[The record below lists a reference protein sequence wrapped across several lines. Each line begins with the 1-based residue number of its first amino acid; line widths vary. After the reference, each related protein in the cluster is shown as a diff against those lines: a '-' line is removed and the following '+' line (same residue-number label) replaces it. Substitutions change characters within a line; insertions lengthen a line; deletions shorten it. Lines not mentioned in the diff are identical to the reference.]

1 MRNGAVGGEQLPG
14 KGDYMWSAD
23 WIDELSTDVVVPEGV
38 LTFADLHVKP
48 VPIDVGV
55 PIEQLRYLR
64 VGGYD
69 VGTTSGKETSGGAGF
84 GTADDEV
91 RYRTRA
97 TA

>member
-1 MRNGAVGGEQLPG
+1 MPG
-14 KGDYMWSAD
+14 KGNYLWSAD
-23 WIDELSTDVVVPEGV
+23 WVDELSTDALVPEGV

-48 VPIDVGV
+48 VPIDVGT

-84 GTADDEV
+84 GTPDDEV
-91 RYRTRA
+91 RYRTRP